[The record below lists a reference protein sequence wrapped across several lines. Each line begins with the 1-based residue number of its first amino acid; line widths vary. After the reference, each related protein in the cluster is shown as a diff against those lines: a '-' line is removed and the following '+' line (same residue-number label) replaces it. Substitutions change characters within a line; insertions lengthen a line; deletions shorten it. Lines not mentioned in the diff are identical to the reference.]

1 MENDVQ
7 SLLTRIDAEFSR
19 SQEKVEQ
26 MRHLKVEEHQGRQ
39 NRLQVF
45 EKACER
51 LKSVWGPRLEALKK
65 AFGEKVQVTPTADT
79 GRRQATF
86 AFTSNLAR
94 ITLNFTATTDVDVR
108 NLVLE
113 YSLDILPV
121 LMTYPDRE
129 RINQPLDQIDEKA
142 IGAWIDERIVDFV
155 KTYLSVHEN
164 EFYLKAHM
172 VEDPVAHV
180 RFPEFA
186 AASTLERGGKTLY
199 FIANETR
206 VEFEAK
212 EKKKGSSDRRS
223 AG

>member
-7 SLLTRIDAEFSR
+7 GLLARIDAEFARAKS
-19 SQEKVEQ
+19 KVEKT
-26 MRHLKVEEHQGRQ
+26 RREKVEEHQGRQ
-39 NRLQVF
+39 ARLELFNQ
-45 EKACER
+45 ACER
-51 LKSVWGPRLEALKK
+51 LKGVWRPRLEALSK
-65 AFGEKVQVTPTADT
+65 AFGERVKVEPLADT

-86 AFTSNLAR
+86 AFVSNLAR
-94 ITLNFTATTDVDVR
+94 ITLTFTATTDHDVR

-113 YSLDILPV
+113 YNLQILPV
-121 LMTYPDRE
+121 LMTYPDRA
-129 RINQPLDQIDEKA
+129 RLDQPLDRIEEKA
-142 IGAWIDERIVDFV
+142 IGDWIDERIVEFV

-206 VEFEAK
+206 EEFEAK
-212 EKKKGSSDRRS
+212 ERKQKT

>member
-7 SLLTRIDAEFSR
+7 NLLARIDSEFAR
-19 SQEKVEQ
+19 ARTQMDQ
-26 MRHLKVEEHQGRQ
+26 MRKSKVEEHQGRQ
-39 NRLQVF
+39 ARLALF
-45 EKACER
+45 EQACER
-51 LKSVWGPRLEALKK
+51 LKGVWRPRLEALQK
-65 AFGEKVQVTPTADT
+65 AFGEKVQVQPHFET
-79 GRRQATF
+79 GRRQASF
-86 AFTSNLAR
+86 AFDSNLAR
-94 ITLNFTATTDVDVR
+94 INLTFTATTDLDVR

-113 YSLDILPV
+113 YTLRLLPV
-121 LMTYPDRE
+121 LMSIPDHE
-129 RINQPLDQIDEKA
+129 RLEQPFDRIDEKA

-155 KTYLSVHEN
+155 KTYLAVHEN

-206 VEFEAK
+206 EEFEAK
-212 EKKKGSSDRRS
+212 EKKQKS

>member
-1 MENDVQ
+1 MESDVQ
-7 SLLTRIDAEFSR
+7 NLLSRIDEEFAR
-19 SQEKVEQ
+19 SKKKIEQ
-26 MRHLKVEEHQGRQ
+26 LRKEKVEEHQGRQ
-39 NRLQVF
+39 SRLQLF

-51 LKSVWGPRLEALKK
+51 LKGVWGPRLQALSK
-65 AFGEKVQVTPTADT
+65 AFGERVKVEPHADT
-79 GRRQATF
+79 GRRQANF
-86 AFTSNLAR
+86 AFVSNLAR
-94 ITLNFTATTDVDVR
+94 INLTFTATTDAEVR

-113 YSLDILPV
+113 YNLQILPV
-121 LMTYPDRE
+121 LMTYPDRARLE
-129 RINQPLDQIDEKA
+129 QPLDRIDEKA
-142 IGAWIDERIVDFV
+142 IGEWIDERIVEFV
-155 KTYLSVHEN
+155 KTYLSVHDN

-206 VEFEAK
+206 EEFEAK
-212 EKKKGSSDRRS
+212 ERKQKS

>member
-1 MENDVQ
+1 MESHIQD
-7 SLLTRIDAEFSR
+7 LLARIDEEFAR
-19 SQEKVEQ
+19 AKTKQEKTRKE
-26 MRHLKVEEHQGRQ
+26 KVEEHQGRQ
-39 NRLQVF
+39 ARLELF
-45 EKACER
+45 NKACER
-51 LKSVWGPRLEALKK
+51 LKSVWGPRLEALSK
-65 AFGEKVQVTPTADT
+65 AFGEKVKVEPLADT

-86 AFTSNLAR
+86 AFVSNLAR
-94 ITLNFTATTDVDVR
+94 INLIFTATTDYDVR

-113 YSLDILPV
+113 YNLQILPV
-121 LMTYPDRE
+121 LMSYPDRARLE
-129 RINQPLDQIDEKA
+129 QPLEKLDEKA
-142 IGAWIDERIVDFV
+142 IGDWIDERIVEFV

-206 VEFEAK
+206 EEYEAK
-212 EKKKGSSDRRS
+212 EQKKEKKHKT

>member
-1 MENDVQ
+1 MESKLQDLA
-7 SLLTRIDAEFSR
+7 SRIDAEFSR
-19 SQEKVEQ
+19 AKAKLEELRARK
-26 MRHLKVEEHQGRQ
+26 LEEHQGRGQ
-39 NRLQVF
+39 RMALF
-45 EKACER
+45 EKACESLR
-51 LKSVWGPRLEALKK
+51 PVWGPRLETLKK
-65 AFGEKVQVTPTADT
+65 AFGEKVRVSPHTDA

-86 AFTSNLAR
+86 SFTSDLAR
-94 ITLNFTATTDVDVR
+94 ITLTFTATTDHDVR

-113 YSLDILPV
+113 YSLEILPV
-121 LMTYPDRE
+121 LVSYPGKARLE
-129 RINQPLDQIDEKA
+129 QPLESVDADA
-142 IGAWIDERIVDFV
+142 VGAWIEDRIVDFV
-155 KTYLSVHEN
+155 NTYLSIHEN

-206 VEFEAK
+206 EEFEAK
-212 EKKKGSSDRRS
+212 ERRS